1 MKKSICLYF
10 QVHQPYR
17 LRQYRFFDIGKNHY
31 YYDDFANKTIMSRV
45 ASRCY
50 IPANRLILDLIK
62 EFDGAFKVAFSVSG
76 MALEQMEQYA
86 PEALESF
93 KELAATGHVEF
104 LAETYS
110 HSLSSLISPVKFK
123 NQVKQPK
130 KDV

>member
-1 MKKSICLYF
+1 
-10 QVHQPYR
+10 
-17 LRQYRFFDIGKNHY
+17 
-31 YYDDFANKTIMSRV
+31 MSRV

-123 NQVKQPK
+123 IR
-130 KDV
+130 